1 MEHDPGIELT
11 PEERA
16 AFAAL
21 PSERVPS
28 RLLEERTVASLR
40 DAGWLAP
47 PSRTRPGVVGWLSG
61 GLAAALVL
69 LATGFAAG
77 QWVGSHAVVGEP
89 AVEARDPFASAAR
102 VQQTGTAYI
111 EALAQLARLADS
123 NATAQGREAA
133 MAALRTALA
142 QLEEM
147 GQRDSAL
154 ADSRQQ
160 IPGRPADVIQVVW
173 F

>member
-21 PSERVPS
+21 PAERVPS
-28 RLLEERTVASLR
+28 RWLEERTVATLR
-40 DAGWLAP
+40 EAGWLA
-47 PSRTRPGVVGWLSG
+47 SRGETRSGGVAWLSG

-77 QWVGSHAVVGEP
+77 QWVGSRAAP
-89 AVEARDPFASAAR
+89 AGPAAARDPFASAAL
-102 VQQTGTAYI
+102 VQQTGTAYV
-111 EALAQLARLADS
+111 EALGQLARLADS

-133 MAALRTALA
+133 MAGLRSALE
-142 QLEEM
+142 QLTTM
-147 GQRDSAL
+147 ARRDSAL
-154 ADSRQQ
+154 ADPREPPAP
-160 IPGRPADVIQVVW
+160 PGDVIQVVW